1 MCGES
6 NMETYITMC
15 KIGSQQEF
23 AVWLRKLKEGLC
35 ITLKEW
41 DGGETG
47 GRVNREGTYA
57 HLWLIHADSKKR
69 AKLCRT
75 IILQL
80 KNKYFFKENEIRT
93 FSNTMHKKKLKM
105 YQRPKCKT
113 RNYKILRGKHRTLF
127 DINHSNIFF
136 DPTPREWK

>member
-47 GRVNREGTYA
+47 GRVNREGRYA
-57 HLWLIHADSKKR
+57 HL
-69 AKLCRT
+69 
-75 IILQL
+75 
-80 KNKYFFKENEIRT
+80 
-93 FSNTMHKKKLKM
+93 
-105 YQRPKCKT
+105 
-113 RNYKILRGKHRTLF
+113 
-127 DINHSNIFF
+127 
-136 DPTPREWK
+136 